1 VITMRFVA
9 LFGGCSRPSDDTSG
23 EADSVEDTSEGDS
36 ATDDSV
42 AFRTLGAA
50 EFSVSWDVVVTGNG
64 LCGEIVAT
72 LLSDQTALDAWVT
85 TNLPE
90 QTLDGTVD
98 WSSELVLAATLDCR
112 NGGHP
117 LYLDALVQEEALRA
131 DYVLHSR
138 CIDTG
143 LETRDYVVVA
153 IPSTV
158 TGSLDA
164 TWSILQDTDC

>member
-1 VITMRFVA
+1 MLTMRFVA
-9 LFGGCSRPSDDTSG
+9 LLGGCLRPSDDTDGVSG
-23 EADSVEDTSEGDS
+23 EDTSGEDS
-36 ATDDSV
+36 AVDDAV

-50 EFSVSWDVVVTGNG
+50 EFPASRDVVVTGDG
-64 LCGEIVAT
+64 FCGEIVAT
-72 LLSDQTALDAWVT
+72 LLADQAALDAWVG
-85 TNLPE
+85 TNLFG

-98 WSSELVLAATLDCR
+98 WSSEIVLAATLDCR

-138 CIDTG
+138 CTDTG
-143 LETRDYVVVA
+143 LVTRDYVVVA

-164 TWSILQDTDC
+164 TWSVLQDTDC